1 MIEYHSEI
9 DFNLS
14 SKQLYSEWI
23 KRVVNAE
30 GKNLSKLSYIF
41 CSDEFLLDLNKKFL
55 NHDTL
60 TDIITFPYNE
70 NGALE
75 AEIYISIPRVREN
88 AIEREIEFEDELKRV
103 MIHGVLHLLGYGDR
117 TIEEQEEM
125 RRMEDKYVKMFHVE
139 QEGDV

>member
-30 GKNLSKLSYIF
+30 RKNLSKLSYIF

-60 TDIITFPYNE
+60 TDIITFPYNK
-70 NGALE
+70 NGDVE

-88 AIEREIEFEDELKRV
+88 AIDRKIEFEDELKRV
-103 MIHGVLHLLGYGDR
+103 MIHGVLHLLGFGDGTR
-117 TIEEQEEM
+117 EEQEEM
-125 RRMEDKYVKMFHVE
+125 RRMEDIYLKMFHVE
-139 QEGDV
+139 QKGDV